1 MSLTAKVA
9 VQLLRDG
16 ARVVIAAGEPLPD
29 LSAIEARDLVAAGAL
44 AYPPTEFSS
53 SSDPEEA
60 RAGAGNPGT
69 NTPGEAV
76 AEGGVDSTPSGAV
89 ITGDGSGEPLPE
101 LPPTAYAPDA
111 VQLDTSP
118 ARPDES
124 VPELARETE
133 PAAAAA
139 RKPRSK

>member
-1 MSLTAKVA
+1 MSITAKVA
-9 VQLLRDG
+9 VQLLRED
-16 ARVVIAAGEPLPD
+16 ARLVFAPGEPLPE
-29 LSAIEARDLVAAGAL
+29 LTAAEERDLIAAGVL
-44 AYPPTEFSS
+44 EYPPTEFSS
-53 SSDPEEA
+53 SSEPEEA

-69 NTPGEAV
+69 SAS
-76 AEGGVDSTPSGAV
+76 AEPA
-89 ITGDGSGEPLPE
+89 
-101 LPPTAYAPDA
+101 
-111 VQLDTSP
+111 LDTSP